1 MGGRRPWWE
10 QVVLIAWRFM
20 KHFTHIITGKSEVER
35 IVLLEHVGSVEGTR
49 RLRHSLERSEK
60 LDAVFKMMIAGNP
73 QTFTAVEEIK
83 RIKALSQISEE
94 GAQRLSS
101 YVGNIC
107 DVTRFIQDIERIQ
120 SEPYSSEN
128 PAHEAKLEELWNLA
142 TDSRPREGGRI
153 SPEWN
158 RIGFQGK
165 NPASDFRGGGVHAL
179 NQLLYFCSTRPGAV
193 HKQLEDLG
201 NAEKWHPWACTGI
214 NITSYVTSM
223 LKDRLFDIQLYGL
236 DRETQLQRLNEIY
249 SEVFESFHVDWIK
262 SNPKTVMDFPPVFK
276 KSMEQAHR
284 QYKES
289 TSPI

>member
-1 MGGRRPWWE
+1 
-10 QVVLIAWRFM
+10 M

-49 RLRHSLERSEK
+49 RLRHSLERSKK
-60 LDAVFKMMIAGNP
+60 LGAVLKMMIVGNP

-107 DVTRFIQDIERIQ
+107 DVTRFIQDVERIQ

-249 SEVFESFHVDWIK
+249 SDVFESFHGDWIK